1 MSDWD
6 DLPPVVA
13 DVEGGLDT
21 FDWTEVTAA
30 CRVLAERIAAREPPF
45 PAATAHR
52 LLKGLRRKR
61 RFGDM
66 KLLAEALLQSAAG
79 GDAQVSRQYAQAL
92 IDEGSLA
99 MAEALLLKLHGD
111 AATPPAEQ
119 AEAGGLLGRLY
130 KQMYVNARR
139 PGDAR
144 QQDNLRKALRAY
156 LGHYEADPAG
166 NTWHGINVVALSAR
180 ARRDDVALP
189 ADLQR
194 DERALAEAVLAATE
208 AAGGPWS
215 LPTRLEACVALGR
228 WKDASALAA
237 AYAGDEASF
246 DAFEIASTRR
256 QLEQVWELS
265 STSDPGGPLVDE
277 LRAAEACRV
286 GAEVAISRRDV
297 GAVRQANFDDEGRVT
312 RRWWKTALERSASI
326 ARIET
331 RGGRKVGTGF
341 LVDPAAFFDGAPVA
355 GPVLLTNWHV
365 LSQDGREPGSI
376 APADAVANFEG
387 IGSAVDVGAI
397 VGSNAALD
405 ACFVTLQGPVAG
417 ADGCPLRPPP
427 VLFDKERRQRVYVIG
442 YPLGGDLSFSI
453 HDSVWLGM
461 DATTFHYRTP
471 TEPGSSGSP
480 VFDADGW
487 RVVAL
492 HRAGGARVPR
502 LSGVGTYEANVGVA
516 IEAIRRA
523 VAANRFG

>member
-6 DLPPVVA
+6 DLPPVEA
-13 DVEGGLDT
+13 DIRSALET

-30 CRVLAERIAAREPPF
+30 CRVLAERIGAREEPL
-45 PAATAHR
+45 PAATAHD
-52 LLKGLRRKR
+52 LLKRLRRKR

-66 KLLAEALLQSAAG
+66 KVLAEALLQSAAG
-79 GDAQVSRQYAQAL
+79 ADAQVSRQYAQAL

-99 MAEALLLKLHGD
+99 VAEALLAKLH
-111 AATPPAEQ
+111 AEPSTLPEER
-119 AEAGGLLGRLY
+119 AEAGGLLGRVY
-130 KQMYVNARR
+130 KQMYVDARR
-139 PGDAR
+139 PDQAR
-144 QQDNLRKALRAY
+144 QQDNLRQALRFY
-156 LGHYEADPAG
+156 LGHYDADPAT
-166 NTWHGINVVALSAR
+166 NTWHGINAVALTAR
-180 ARRDDVALP
+180 ARRDNVALP
-189 ADLQR
+189 DDLQR
-194 DERALAEAVLAATE
+194 DERTLAEAVLAAAE
-208 AAGGPWS
+208 NAGGVWS
-215 LPTRLEACVALGR
+215 KPTRLEACVALGR
-228 WKDASALAA
+228 WTDAAALAGEYA
-237 AYAGDEASF
+237 ADEKTF

-265 STSDPGGPLVDE
+265 SASDPGGSMMDE
-277 LRAAEACRV
+277 LRAAEARRV
-286 GAEVAISRRDV
+286 GGQVTISRRDL

-312 RRWWKTALERSASI
+312 RRWWKTALERSASV

-341 LVDPAAFFDGAPVA
+341 LVDPAAFFDGAAVA

-365 LSQDGREPGSI
+365 LSTGGQEAGSI

-387 IGSAVDVGAI
+387 VGLTVDVGDI
-397 VGSNAALD
+397 VGSSAALD
-405 ACFVTLQGPVAG
+405 ACFVTLKGPVAG

-427 VLFDKERRQRVYVIG
+427 VLFQKEKRQRVYVIG
-442 YPLGGDLSFSI
+442 YPMGSDLSFSI
-453 HDSVWLGM
+453 HDSVWLDM

-480 VFDADGW
+480 VFDEDGW

-516 IEAIRRA
+516 IEAIRQAIA
-523 VAANRFG
+523 VNRFG